1 MESGKTVFLYMD
13 KERNKRYSKISPN
26 LTLNY
31 IGGN

>member
-1 MESGKTVFLYMD
+1 MGTGKNVFVYVD

-26 LTLNY
+26 LMLNY